1 MSEFDQEDGRR
12 KWFANPD
19 FNPARCNVVAA
30 EHRESRTVAERHTG
44 DYDYL
49 GQLIQP
55 RSRLADSDRAE
66 QHNVR
71 PPSYDKRI
79 GLVLQGGGALG
90 SYQAGSSDLSIVR
103 SSPRARPKPMTS
115 AARR

>member
-1 MSEFDQEDGRR
+1 MSEFDQKDGHK

-19 FNPARCNVVAA
+19 FNLAQCNVVAA

-55 RSRLADSDRAE
+55 RSRLADSDCAE

-71 PPSYDKRI
+71 PPSRAKYLD
-79 GLVLQGGGALG
+79 GLLTG
-90 SYQAGSSDLSIVR
+90 
-103 SSPRARPKPMTS
+103 
-115 AARR
+115 